1 MCRVLALAMAVCAL
15 AQAPADEFRT
25 RRAAMRESLGD
36 SVLVLFSHTS
46 KDLEE
51 LRSGFLQEPN
61 FYYLTGWQEP
71 GAILLLTPKTETLF
85 LPVRNPAAER
95 YTGRKL
101 SSEDP
106 SARADTGFEQVLPA
120 GRFESELRT
129 ALESWSRIQT
139 LVRKPYAQRLR
150 ELAPLREV
158 ADAAP
163 ALERRRARKS
173 AAEIERIERATE
185 VSQAAHRT
193 AWKRIAP
200 GNWEYQVAASFAFTV
215 LEAGCERPA
224 YAPVVGSGPNS
235 IVLHYSRNSRRME
248 AGDLLLIDA
257 GAECSAYASDITR
270 TLPVGGRF
278 TPRQREI
285 YELVLGA
292 QAAAIAAVKPGATMG
307 EINRAARDYIDSKG
321 KAVDGKKLS
330 EYMLHRI
337 SHGVGLE
344 VHDPPGAGMPEPL
357 EAGMVITIEPGL
369 YLSEENIG
377 VRIEDVVL
385 VTKDGARVLS
395 ARLPRREAEIEE
407 ALRP

>member
-1 MCRVLALAMAVCAL
+1 LALATAVCAF
-15 AQAPADEFRT
+15 AQAPAGEFPT
-25 RRAAMRESLGD
+25 RRTEVRQSLGD
-36 SVLVLFSHTS
+36 SVLVLFGHTS

-61 FYYLTGWQEP
+61 FYYLTGWNEP

-85 LPVRNPAAER
+85 LPSRNPAVER

-101 SSEDP
+101 SAEDAG
-106 SARADTGFEQVLPA
+106 ARADTGFEQVLPA

-139 LVRKPYAQRLR
+139 LASRPYAQRLR
-150 ELAPLREV
+150 ELAPLREI

-185 VSQAAHRT
+185 VSQAAHRA

-200 GNWEYQVAASFAFTV
+200 GNWEYQVAASFAFAV
-215 LEAGCERPA
+215 MDAGCERPA

-248 AGDLLLIDA
+248 PGDLLLIDA
-257 GAECSAYASDITR
+257 GAECSAYASDVTR

-285 YELVLGA
+285 YDLVLGA
-292 QAAAIAAVKPGATMG
+292 QEAAIAAVKPGATMA
-307 EINRAARDYIDSKG
+307 EINRAAREYIDSKG
-321 KAVDGKKLS
+321 KPVNGRKLS

-337 SHGVGLE
+337 SHGVGLQ
-344 VHDPPGAGMPEPL
+344 VHDPPGAGMPEPF
-357 EAGMVITIEPGL
+357 EAGMVITVEPGL
-369 YLSEENIG
+369 YLPEENIG

-385 VTKDGARVLS
+385 VTEGGARVLS
-395 ARLPRREAEIEE
+395 ARLPRKAAEIEKI
-407 ALRP
+407 LRP